1 MKGAKKLHGTA
12 EVKKNKPKVS
22 FKYLLVQNL
31 ILSEVN
37 VFCWQVLKESEHR
50 AMHVK
55 NSSSSKT
62 VSAIGTVAW
71 CVYQGYL
78 QRQVNS
84 PLAESKV
91 AFPTSRGFCEVLG

>member
-31 ILSEVN
+31 ILSE
-37 VFCWQVLKESEHR
+37 
-50 AMHVK
+50 VK